1 MDAFNV
7 NISYDKQDII
17 DALIDVFGMGYT
29 SMIINRFN
37 NIYLVPYVNYNGAH
51 SYHRFLMSSKSRMMC
66 IKFLKI
72 IGIDVDKYNVTS
84 FADDFPKELE
94 ELCEGLFGGSWIFEK
109 IMQDTPVGCKSFS
122 DKYNQGY
129 TNDYILEHKIKFI
142 NAVKK
147 DDIETVTEENYDEF
161 VDTLEYKRIEALA
174 LYYCGIY
181 EGLLIQMNEYLET
194 IKEYETYY
202 RSENERKRK
211 LYNDYR
217 LVLFKVLEDS
227 LRGKIK
233 EAIDKEDAIGRKAC
247 ALISNSIEYKSS
259 IEYFSTED
267 ENKLNNP
274 DTSDFEKEWILR
286 YRMSFLQSMG
296 VDLDPFKDDYY
307 EVIKRDGV
315 KDFIPYSVFA
325 DEVTRLR
332 KYYLEEVNEKFIKE
346 SDSYNKTM
354 SYFGKC
360 EANERAVYETLKST
374 KVCVNAGHDNNN
386 VFRPII
392 YFTIRDWQCG
402 CMDYV
407 LIHEIIHAIE
417 CVSYDGYN
425 YSCGFESQ
433 MVDPPLSELEHS
445 EEKRKY
451 ERFNEVI
458 VDLLSK
464 EVVDLLHKR
473 KVYIIDDELRT
484 LSDFSKF
491 NTSKILKDLVRPF
504 YQQYRDLII
513 EARMSGKMFLLTHYV
528 GEDNFEELN
537 SVVDYVDLLVE
548 KGLKSK
554 LENNEVDDPLVID
567 YYLQLE
573 KVKRIYQDMADTYNR
588 EMRPRGRGKSK
599 KKNAQ
604 L

>member
-37 NIYLVPYVNYNGAH
+37 NIYLVPYVNYNGAY
-51 SYHRFLMSSKSRMMC
+51 SYHRFLMSSKSRMMS

-94 ELCEGLFGGSWIFEK
+94 ELCEGLLGGSWIFEK
-109 IMQDTPVGCKSFS
+109 IMQDTPAGCKSFS

-181 EGLLIQMNEYLET
+181 EGLVIQMNEYLET

-267 ENKLNNP
+267 DNKLNNP
-274 DTSDFEKEWILR
+274 DTSDFDKEWILR

-315 KDFIPYSVFA
+315 KEFIPYSVFA

-332 KYYLEEVNEKFIKE
+332 KYYLE
-346 SDSYNKTM
+346 D
-354 SYFGKC
+354 
-360 EANERAVYETLKST
+360 
-374 KVCVNAGHDNNN
+374 
-386 VFRPII
+386 
-392 YFTIRDWQCG
+392 
-402 CMDYV
+402 
-407 LIHEIIHAIE
+407 HECI
-417 CVSYDGYN
+417 
-425 YSCGFESQ
+425 
-433 MVDPPLSELEHS
+433 P
-445 EEKRKY
+445 
-451 ERFNEVI
+451 
-458 VDLLSK
+458 
-464 EVVDLLHKR
+464 
-473 KVYIIDDELRT
+473 
-484 LSDFSKF
+484 
-491 NTSKILKDLVRPF
+491 
-504 YQQYRDLII
+504 
-513 EARMSGKMFLLTHYV
+513 
-528 GEDNFEELN
+528 
-537 SVVDYVDLLVE
+537 
-548 KGLKSK
+548 
-554 LENNEVDDPLVID
+554 
-567 YYLQLE
+567 
-573 KVKRIYQDMADTYNR
+573 
-588 EMRPRGRGKSK
+588 
-599 KKNAQ
+599 
-604 L
+604 

>member
-37 NIYLVPYVNYNGAH
+37 NIYLVPYVNYNGAY
-51 SYHRFLMSSKSRMMC
+51 SYHRFLMSSKSRMMS

-94 ELCEGLFGGSWIFEK
+94 ELCEGLLGGSWIFEK
-109 IMQDTPVGCKSFS
+109 IMQDTPAGCKSFS

-129 TNDYILEHKIKFI
+129 TNDYILEHKIMFI

-181 EGLLIQMNEYLET
+181 EGLVIQMNEYLET

-274 DTSDFEKEWILR
+274 DTSDFDKEWILR

-346 SDSYNKTM
+346 SDSYNKAM

-360 EANERAVYETLKST
+360 EANERAVYETLKFT

-548 KGLKSK
+548 KGLRSK

-573 KVKRIYQDMADTYNR
+573 KVKRIYQDMAECFCN
-588 EMRPRGRGKSK
+588 P
-599 KKNAQ
+599 KNSVIKRKIK
-604 L
+604 

>member
-37 NIYLVPYVNYNGAH
+37 NIYLVPYVNYNGAY

-94 ELCEGLFGGSWIFEK
+94 ELCEGLLGGSWIFEK
-109 IMQDTPVGCKSFS
+109 IMQDTPAGCKSFS

-181 EGLLIQMNEYLET
+181 EGLVVQMNEYLET

-267 ENKLNNP
+267 DNKLNNP
-274 DTSDFEKEWILR
+274 DTSDFDKEWILR

-332 KYYLEEVNEKFIKE
+332 KYYLEEANEKFIKE
-346 SDSYNKTM
+346 SDSYNKAM

-374 KVCVNAGHDNNN
+374 KVCVNSGHDNNN

-484 LSDFSKF
+484 LSDFSIF

-528 GEDNFEELN
+528 GEGNFEELN
-537 SVVDYVDLLVE
+537 NVVDYVDLLVE
-548 KGLKSK
+548 KGLRSK

>member
-7 NISYDKQDII
+7 NISCDKQDII

-37 NIYLVPYVNYNGAH
+37 NIYLVPYVNYNGAY
-51 SYHRFLMSSKSRMMC
+51 SYHRFLMSSKSRMMS

-94 ELCEGLFGGSWIFEK
+94 ELCEGLLGGSWIFEK
-109 IMQDTPVGCKSFS
+109 IMQDTPAGCKSFS

-181 EGLLIQMNEYLET
+181 EGLVIQMNEYLET
-194 IKEYETYY
+194 IKEYKTYY

-274 DTSDFEKEWILR
+274 DTSDFDKEWILR

-346 SDSYNKTM
+346 SDSYNKAM

-360 EANERAVYETLKST
+360 ESNERAVYETLKST

-548 KGLKSK
+548 KGLRSK

-573 KVKRIYQDMADTYNR
+573 KVKRIYQDMAECFCN
-588 EMRPRGRGKSK
+588 P
-599 KKNAQ
+599 KNSVIKRKIK
-604 L
+604 

>member
-7 NISYDKQDII
+7 NISCDKQDII

-37 NIYLVPYVNYNGAH
+37 NIYLVPYVNYNGAY
-51 SYHRFLMSSKSRMMC
+51 SYHRFLMSSKSRMMS

-94 ELCEGLFGGSWIFEK
+94 ELCESLLGGSWIFEK
-109 IMQDTPVGCKSFS
+109 IMQDTPAGCKSFS

-129 TNDYILEHKIKFI
+129 TNDYILEHKIMFI

-147 DDIETVTEENYDEF
+147 DDIETVTDENYDEF

-181 EGLLIQMNEYLET
+181 EGLVIQMNEYLET
-194 IKEYETYY
+194 IKEYKTYY

-247 ALISNSIEYKSS
+247 TLISNSIEYKSS

-267 ENKLNNP
+267 DNKLNNP
-274 DTSDFEKEWILR
+274 DTSDFDKEWILR

-315 KDFIPYSVFA
+315 KEFIPYSVFA

-346 SDSYNKTM
+346 SDSYNKAM

-360 EANERAVYETLKST
+360 EANERAVYETLKFT

-484 LSDFSKF
+484 LSDFGKF

-548 KGLKSK
+548 KGLRSK

-573 KVKRIYQDMADTYNR
+573 KVKRIYQDMAECFCNL
-588 EMRPRGRGKSK
+588 
-599 KKNAQ
+599 KNSVIKRKIK
-604 L
+604 

>member
-37 NIYLVPYVNYNGAH
+37 NIYLVPYVNYNGAY

-94 ELCEGLFGGSWIFEK
+94 ELCEGLLGGSWIFEK
-109 IMQDTPVGCKSFS
+109 IMQDTPAGCKSFS

-147 DDIETVTEENYDEF
+147 DVIETVTEENYDEF

-181 EGLLIQMNEYLET
+181 EGLVIQMNEYLET

-233 EAIDKEDAIGRKAC
+233 EAIDKEDAIGRKSC

-267 ENKLNNP
+267 DNKLSNP
-274 DTSDFEKEWILR
+274 DTSDFDKEWILR

-346 SDSYNKTM
+346 SDSYNKAM

-360 EANERAVYETLKST
+360 EANERAVYETLKSV
-374 KVCVNAGHDNNN
+374 KVCVNSGHDNNN

-548 KGLKSK
+548 KGLRSK
-554 LENNEVDDPLVID
+554 LENNEVDAPLVID

>member
-17 DALIDVFGMGYT
+17 DALIDVFGMEYT

-37 NIYLVPYVNYNGAH
+37 NIYLVPYVNYNGAY
-51 SYHRFLMSSKSRMMC
+51 SYHRFLMSSKSRMMS

-94 ELCEGLFGGSWIFEK
+94 ELCEGLLGGSWIFEK
-109 IMQDTPVGCKSFS
+109 IMQDTPAGCKSFS

-181 EGLLIQMNEYLET
+181 EGLVIQMNEYLET

-267 ENKLNNP
+267 DNKLNNP
-274 DTSDFEKEWILR
+274 DTSDFDKEWILR

-315 KDFIPYSVFA
+315 KEFIPYSVFA

-346 SDSYNKTM
+346 SDSYNKAM

-360 EANERAVYETLKST
+360 EANERAVYETLKSI
-374 KVCVNAGHDNNN
+374 KVCVNSGHDNNN

-433 MVDPPLSELEHS
+433 MVVPPLSELEHS

-548 KGLKSK
+548 KGLRSK